1 MVLANLASAFDR
13 RSLPNVFAMN
23 LFRSTIG
30 RKFLMA
36 VTGLILIGFVIGH
49 LVGNLQVFAGPDAI
63 NGYSH
68 FLQSLGAALWV
79 ARIGLLVAVAIHV
92 WAATVLTMENHAAR
106 DVSYSVRHTIRATLA
121 SRMMRWSGY
130 VVLAFIVYHLAHFTL
145 GVAQSDTFKSS
156 FEEYTMAE
164 DYLAMGFLTVKAGTS
179 VADVHSMVILGFTN
193 VFVSIFYI
201 IAVGLLSVH
210 LVHGTD
216 SMFQTFGL
224 RSSRWSGPLR
234 KACIVFAAVYF
245 LGNLAIPGAVL
256 LGKLKPRDGV
266 AIAASIRR

>member
-1 MVLANLASAFDR
+1 
-13 RSLPNVFAMN
+13 MN

-49 LVGNLQVFAGPDAI
+49 LVGNLQVFSGPDAI

-68 FLQSLGAALWV
+68 FLQSLGPALWA
-79 ARIGLLVAVAIHV
+79 ARIGLLLAVAIHV

-106 DVSYSVRHTIRATLA
+106 GVSYSVKHTIRATLA

-130 VVLAFIVYHLAHFTL
+130 IVLAFIAYHLAHFTL
-145 GVAQSDTFKSS
+145 GVAQANTFKSS
-156 FEEYTMAE
+156 FNEYPMVH
-164 DYLAMGFLTVKAGTS
+164 DYLVMGFVTVKAGTP
-179 VADVHSMVILGFTN
+179 VADVHSMVILGFSN
-193 VFVSIFYI
+193 VVVSVFYI
-201 IAVGLLSVH
+201 IAVGLLSIH

-224 RSSRWSGPLR
+224 RSSRWSGALR
-234 KACIVFAAVYF
+234 KVCVVFAAVYF

-256 LGKLKPRDGV
+256 LGKLKPRENV
-266 AIAASIRR
+266 EVTASIHR